1 MSLVV
6 PRSRELAGDSEN
18 QPALLTCRSRV
29 WCYLLSLE
37 AFEVCLLWLKLVSRL
52 QCCKLV
58 SRRCHGKHSSI
69 LHCPTRSYHALLIPC
84 TNTEQR
90 WQMVAPET
98 KLFRLAPRMLP
109 FRALGIGRPAQTLV
123 LRTSSHCG
131 PCLSPSSLKIPLLP

>member
-52 QCCKLV
+52 QCCKLAAGAMENIHRSCTALRGRIMPFSFRV
-58 SRRCHGKHSSI
+58 RSRR
-69 LHCPTRSYHALLIPC
+69 A
-84 TNTEQR
+84 Q
-90 WQMVAPET
+90 
-98 KLFRLAPRMLP
+98 
-109 FRALGIGRPAQTLV
+109 GRYA
-123 LRTSSHCG
+123 
-131 PCLSPSSLKIPLLP
+131 SLDGASQP

>member
-52 QCCKLV
+52 QCCKLAAGALRGRIMPFSV
-58 SRRCHGKHSSI
+58 RVRSRR
-69 LHCPTRSYHALLIPC
+69 A
-84 TNTEQR
+84 Q
-90 WQMVAPET
+90 
-98 KLFRLAPRMLP
+98 
-109 FRALGIGRPAQTLV
+109 GRYA
-123 LRTSSHCG
+123 
-131 PCLSPSSLKIPLLP
+131 SLDGASQP